1 MTAEKVEH
9 VLYHVG
15 RHEKLPLLLG
25 LLQREQPERALF
37 FVNTKREAEW
47 LAQPAGGQRLSCRAR

>member
-1 MTAEKVEH
+1 MELAYEHMNDPVKVAIEPEQVTAEKVEH

-25 LLQREQPERALF
+25 LMRREHPS
-37 FVNTKREAEW
+37 
-47 LAQPAGGQRLSCRAR
+47 GG